1 MQTADETLPTQ
12 PADRAVRA
20 AGALYLLFVVT
31 SVFFFLAPQSLIV
44 AGDATATAH
53 RILASETLFRLGIA
67 SGLIATIIFVFL
79 ARELYRLLS
88 SVNETW
94 ALLMV
99 VLVLLSVPISFIGLL
114 DQIAALTLIHGGPAL
129 SGLGSSQMNALA
141 MFLLGLSSDTSS
153 LNAIFF
159 GLWLFP
165 FGLLVIRSGFIPRIL
180 GYLLIIAGSS
190 YVVGSLNFVLSPPFA
205 NVVSIVVGVGY
216 LGELGVVVWLLVTA
230 VRVQFGH
237 TLNLKPLEKTV

>member
-1 MQTADETLPTQ
+1 VRRAHRPGDLRHRRRR
-12 PADRAVRA
+12 PADQARDGGDRAGRA

-31 SVFFFLAPQSLIV
+31 SAAFIFAPQTLIV

-53 RILASETLFRLGIA
+53 RILASETLFRLAIA

-79 ARELYRLLS
+79 ARELYRLLRG
-88 SVNETW
+88 VNETW

-99 VLVLLSVPISFIGLL
+99 VLVLLSVPISFVGLL
-114 DQIAALTLIHGGPAL
+114 AEIAALTLIHGGPAL
-129 SGLGSSQMNALA
+129 AGLGTDQLSALA
-141 MFLLGLSSDTSS
+141 MFFLGLSSDTSS

-190 YVVGSLNFVLSPPFA
+190 
-205 NVVSIVVGVGY
+205 
-216 LGELGVVVWLLVTA
+216 
-230 VRVQFGH
+230 
-237 TLNLKPLEKTV
+237 

>member
-1 MQTADETLPTQ
+1 MQTADKTLQTQ
-12 PADRAVRA
+12 PADRVVRA

-31 SVFFFLAPQSLIV
+31 SVFFIFAPPSLIV

-53 RILASETLFRLGIA
+53 RILASETLFRLAIA
-67 SGLIATIIFVFL
+67 SGLIATIIFIFL

-88 SVNETW
+88 GVNETW

-99 VLVLLSVPISFIGLL
+99 VLVLLSVPISFIGVLA
-114 DQIAALTLIHGGPAL
+114 QIAALTLVHGGPAL

-141 MFLLGLSSDTSS
+141 MFFLGLSSDTSS

-180 GYLLIIAGSS
+180 GYMLIIAGSS
-190 YVVGSLNFVLSPPFA
+190 YLVGCLNFVLTPPFA
-205 NVVSIVVGVGY
+205 NVISIVVGVGY
-216 LGELGVVVWLLVTA
+216 LGELGVIVWLVVTA

-237 TLNLKPLEKTV
+237 TLNLKPFEKTV

>member
-1 MQTADETLPTQ
+1 MQTADKTLLTQ

-31 SVFFFLAPQSLIV
+31 SVFFIFAPPSLIV

-53 RILASETLFRLGIA
+53 RILASETLLRLAIA
-67 SGLIATIIFVFL
+67 SGLIATIIFIFL

-88 SVNETW
+88 GVNETW

-99 VLVLLSVPISFIGLL
+99 VLVLLSVPISFIGVLA
-114 DQIAALTLIHGGPAL
+114 QIAALTLVHGGPAL

-141 MFLLGLSSDTSS
+141 MFFLGLSSDTSS
-153 LNAIFF
+153 LNATFF

-180 GYLLIIAGSS
+180 GYMLIIAGSS
-190 YVVGSLNFVLSPPFA
+190 YLVGFLNFVLTPPFA
-205 NVVSIVVGVGY
+205 NVISIVVGVGY
-216 LGELGVVVWLLVTA
+216 LGELGVIVWLVVTA

-237 TLNLKPLEKTV
+237 TLNLKPFEKTV